1 VKPSERVPIGATG
14 LLASQLAL
22 GTAPLGGLFTP
33 VTDDDAAA
41 AIDAAW
47 DAGIRLFDTAPLY
60 GMGRAEERLGRA
72 LRGRPRDEFVLS
84 TKVGRLL
91 REHPSAGD
99 EIEAATRHLFPDSP
113 ARTPVFDYSRDG
125 VRRSLEESLERLGL
139 DRVDIVHIHDADNH
153 EKQALDEAF
162 PALAELRAE
171 GMIGAI
177 GAGMNQTAMLAR
189 FARRADFDVFLLA
202 GRYTLLDQSALDELF
217 PACLEEHVAIIA
229 GGVFN
234 SGILASPH
242 DGATYDYAPAPPELL
257 ERARRLEATC
267 ARHGV
272 PLAAAAMQFPLAHP
286 AVVTVLVGVRSPD
299 ELEMDIELARH
310 SIPAE
315 LWEGLRADGLLRP
328 DAPTP

>member
-1 VKPSERVPIGATG
+1 VNPSGRVAIGATG
-14 LLASQLAL
+14 LYTSRLSM

-33 VTDDDAAA
+33 VRDDEAAA
-41 AIDAAW
+41 VVDAAW
-47 DAGIRLFDTAPLY
+47 DAGVRLFDTAPLY
-60 GMGRAEERLGRA
+60 GLGSAEERLGRA
-72 LRGRPRDEFVLS
+72 LRSRPRDEFVIA

-91 REHPSAGD
+91 REHPSPDAD
-99 EIEAATRHLFPDSP
+99 EDGSVVHLFPGAP

-139 DRVDIVHIHDADNH
+139 DRVDIVHIHDADTH
-153 EKQALDEAF
+153 EQQALAEAF

-171 GMIGAI
+171 GVIGAI

-217 PACLEEHVAIIA
+217 PACLEQHVAIIA

-267 ARHGV
+267 AQHGV
-272 PLAAAAMQFPLAHP
+272 PLAAAALQFPLAHP
-286 AVVTVLVGVRSPD
+286 AVVTVLVGVRAPD
-299 ELEMDIELARH
+299 ELETDIELARLP
-310 SIPAE
+310 IPAE
-315 LWEGLRADGLLRP
+315 LWDELRADGLIRA